1 MEVYFTLLA
10 KHINID
16 DERYNYLIH
25 YEYEKFSNAS
35 FSIKQTFKYNFYLY
49 SFLSS
54 SVKKVNN
61 ISNKKEILT
70 SKHEMYMRTHLNKF
84 MSSTDKEDFFDVF
97 SLSQKHYLA
106 LSRFVNIVKYKTF
119 KNGNDVDLYLNE
131 FGSRYCTIIQGNKKY
146 LFTLFDLKE
155 IINNSLSNLD
165 HGFVDVIPI
174 KNPYNNIPF
183 SQANLYNMYF
193 YFKFN
198 YFNVPILFE
207 LYFLS
212 NFDLATFERYNEY
225 QIKKQH
231 TQNQYNTLNPNQT
244 REQINNMIEF
254 YNKYNK
260 KNHIEIPSDDFPNE
274 LLFSCMKNYLK
285 LYVHFKK
292 TTFQNDKN
300 MYKDELLHK
309 LLIFQRFNPKFG
321 RRYVYRCNSTRK
333 RINFES
339 NHPPFNEKS
348 RINFHSSHIEKI
360 HYPNYVSRDVEID
373 SGTRNMFREEFNRL
387 RRNVEGG
394 DPVEYRQE
402 QFHNFFRSVM
412 INRENA
418 IQNLENNENTEQVDP
433 YIQPL
438 QFNAFDTSNNNT
450 IDENFFFRFDLSGNP
465 AQTTEFVYRT
475 PTIQFPQ
482 IDSSSNY
489 FTFDNEFDNDLP
501 FESDSDSLPTLI
513 HNNEDSNSGLVIQDT
528 DSDTDSDDD
537 AMSF

>member
-35 FSIKQTFKYNFYLY
+35 FLIKQTFKYNFYLY

-54 SVKKVNN
+54 SIKKVNN
-61 ISNKKEILT
+61 ITNKKEVLT

-84 MSSTDKEDFFDVF
+84 MSNTDKADFFDVF

-119 KNGNDVDLYLNE
+119 KNCNDVDLYLNE

-165 HGFVDVIPI
+165 HGFVDAIPI

-231 TQNQYNTLNPNQT
+231 TQNQYNTLNPNET
-244 REQINNMIEF
+244 REQIINMIEF

-260 KNHIEIPSDDFPNE
+260 KKNIEIPNDDFPNE

-309 LLIFQRFNPKFG
+309 LSSFQRFNPKFG
-321 RRYVYRCNSTRK
+321 RKYVYRCNSLRK

-360 HYPNYVSRDVEID
+360 HYPTYVSRNFEID
-373 SGTRNMFREEFNRL
+373 SPITNEQQQFARIF
-387 RRNVEGG
+387 RNVLLN
-394 DPVEYRQE
+394 QE
-402 QFHNFFRSVM
+402 NS
-412 INRENA
+412 
-418 IQNLENNENTEQVDP
+418 IQNLENTEQVES
-433 YIQPL
+433 YIPPL

-489 FTFDNEFDNDLP
+489 FPFNSETSFDSDTDSLP
-501 FESDSDSLPTLI
+501 RLISNSQDSDTGLIIQDTDSDSDS
-513 HNNEDSNSGLVIQDT
+513 DSGLVIQDT
-528 DSDTDSDDD
+528 DSDDD